1 MIKSM
6 TGFGK
11 GEYSDGKRII
21 TAEVRSVN
29 HRYSDI
35 NIKMPR
41 RYNFAEEKIK
51 NIVKETVKRGK
62 VEVAILIEAVT
73 EDDLKISLNTA
84 AASQYHKNLNKLKR

>member
-11 GEYSDGKRII
+11 GEYSDAKRHI

-35 NIKMPR
+35 N
-41 RYNFAEEKIK
+41 
-51 NIVKETVKRGK
+51 VKT
-62 VEVAILIEAVT
+62 
-73 EDDLKISLNTA
+73 
-84 AASQYHKNLNKLKR
+84 